1 MIGRKELAQLLKNG
15 GKVVADN
22 LLSFKKAVDASDSI
36 SLTIQ
41 AERKRFG
48 GEVHLVVPPN
58 SILAVGGS

>member
-22 LLSFKKAVDASDSI
+22 LLSFKKAVDD

-41 AERKRFG
+41 AGERFDSG
-48 GEVHLVVPPN
+48 GAG
-58 SILAVGGS
+58 SLAVLNIKLP